1 MRCDRRQLPSDA
13 SSFWPLGASGR
24 RVRAG
29 GDGLC
34 CWAQSLSLGLPRAR
48 EPAAA
53 IHPLQLGCP
62 CSHGGGQGR
71 LVSASEAAVAW
82 QQAGWPLVLGRRE
95 VRLSFEALGDRGPE
109 GEPGQDPP
117 SEHPLGSAWKRPG
130 DEALSPNQASL
141 SVPGP
146 HRKAQRTGC
155 ALLSAFPYVSHSTV
169 SVNLR
174 TMGGHGRNGTG
185 AGPRVGRLMAGHSP
199 HSPLPARNRAWQ
211 RRP

>member
-1 MRCDRRQLPSDA
+1 MRAR
-13 SSFWPLGASGR
+13 
-24 RVRAG
+24 

-34 CWAQSLSLGLPRAR
+34 CWAQSCSQGLPRAR
-48 EPAAA
+48 EPAAP

-62 CSHGGGQGR
+62 CSHGGGQGY

-82 QQAGWPLVLGRRE
+82 QQAGWPLVLGCRE

-109 GEPGQDPP
+109 GEPGEEPH
-117 SEHPLGSAWKRPG
+117 SEHPVGSAWKPPG
-130 DEALSPNQASL
+130 DEALSPTQASL

-185 AGPRVGRLMAGHSP
+185 AGPRVGRLLAGHLL
-199 HSPLPARNRAWQ
+199 HSPIPPRT
-211 RRP
+211 RPSREGPE